1 MYLIFDILSVLC
13 FGFFSFD
20 NQRVLLCFVRLCDSH
35 TDREARTDGS
45 ARLHCVVVVVVY
57 LNQA

>member
-1 MYLIFDILSVLC
+1 MYLIFDIFICSM
-13 FGFFSFD
+13 FWIFSFD
-20 NQRVLLCFVRLCDSH
+20 TQRVLLCFVRLCDSH
-35 TDREARTDGS
+35 TGKEARTDGS